1 MKVPRNFKELKP
13 AYGFDDVAIAPG
25 DITINPEMA
34 DLSTNFDGIK
44 LKVPFI
50 ASAMDAVVDPKFAIA
65 MTKAGGMAVMNMDG
79 LHTRYED
86 TTAVYEEIAASP
98 REEATAIMQRIYS
111 APQKP
116 ELIAKRVEEVKKGG
130 GIAAVSF
137 VPQNAK
143 RMAPLAVEAGADMIV
158 VQGTVVT
165 ARHSS
170 KSLKGLVFADL
181 IKNLDVPVLVGNTVS
196 YEVTK
201 ELMQQGIAGVM
212 VGVGPGSVCTSREVL
227 GIGIPQVSATIECAA
242 ARDDYFKETGKYIP
256 IITDGGIRTGGDV
269 CKSFAAG
276 ANAVMIGSPFA
287 KTEEAPAKGFHWGM
301 AAWHDSLPRGTRI
314 NMGTEYSL
322 DQLLYGPSSRTDGTL
337 NLVGALQICMGYVGA
352 ENIREMNKA
361 RMVYAPAIKTEGKMY
376 QQAGLGS

>member
-1 MKVPRNFKELKP
+1 MPRNFKELKP

-34 DLSTNFDGIK
+34 DLTTNFDGIK
-44 LKVPFI
+44 LEVPFL
-50 ASAMDAVVDPKFAIA
+50 ASAMDAVVDPKFAID
-65 MTKAGGMAVMNMDG
+65 MTKAGGLAVMNMDG

-86 TTAVYEEIAASP
+86 TAPIYEEIAAAP
-98 REEATAIMQRIYS
+98 REEATAIMQRIY
-111 APQKP
+111 AEPQKP
-116 ELIAKRVEEVKKGG
+116 ELVATRVEEIKRGG
-130 GIAAVSF
+130 GTAAVSF

-158 VQGTVVT
+158 VQATVVT

-170 KSLKGLVFADL
+170 KSLKGLIFSDL
-181 IKNLDVPVLVGNTVS
+181 IKDIDVPILVGNTVS

-201 ELMQQGIAGVM
+201 ELMQQGIHGVL

-227 GIGIPQVSATIECAA
+227 GIGIPQVSATVECAA
-242 ARDDYFKETGKYIP
+242 ARDDFFKETGKYIP

-287 KTEEAPAKGFHWGM
+287 KCEEAPAKGYHWGM
-301 AAWHDSLPRGTRI
+301 ATWHVSLPRGTRI
-314 NMGTEYSL
+314 KIGTEYSL
-322 DQLLYGPSSRTDGTL
+322 RQLLYGPSSRTDGTL
-337 NLVGALQICMGYVGA
+337 NLVGALQVCMGYVGA
-352 ENIREMNKA
+352 ENLREMNNA
-361 RMVYAPAIKTEGKMY
+361 RMVYAPAMKTEGKIY
-376 QQAGLGS
+376 QAAGLGF

>member
-1 MKVPRNFKELKP
+1 MPRDFKELKP
-13 AYGFDDVAIAPG
+13 AYGFDDVAITPG

-44 LKVPFI
+44 LDIPFI
-50 ASAMDAVVDPKFAIA
+50 ASAMDAVVDPNFAIE
-65 MTKAGGMAVMNMDG
+65 MTKSGGLAVMNMDG

-86 TTAVYEEIAASP
+86 TTEIYEEIAAAP
-98 REEATAIMQRIYS
+98 REEATAIMQKIYS
-111 APQKP
+111 APQRP
-116 ELIAKRVEEVKKGG
+116 ELIAKKVEQVKKGG
-130 GIAAVSF
+130 GSAAVSF
-137 VPQNAK
+137 VPQPAK
-143 RMAPLAVEAGADMIV
+143 RMAPVAVEAGADMVV

-170 KSLKGLVFADL
+170 KSLKGLIFSELVEDL
-181 IKNLDVPVLVGNTVS
+181 NVPVLVGNTVS

-201 ELMQQGIAGVM
+201 ELMQQGIQGVM

-227 GIGIPQVSATIECAA
+227 GIGIPQVSATVECAA
-242 ARDDYFKETGKYIP
+242 ARDDFFKETGKYIP

-287 KTEEAPAKGFHWGM
+287 KCEEAPAPGYHWGM
-301 AAWHDSLPRGTRI
+301 ATWHESLPRGTRI

-322 DQLLYGPSSRTDGTL
+322 NQLLYGPSSRTDGTL
-337 NLVGALQICMGYVGA
+337 NLVGALQVCMG
-352 ENIREMNKA
+352 
-361 RMVYAPAIKTEGKMY
+361 
-376 QQAGLGS
+376 